1 MRIGNIDIPYLLA
14 LAPMEDVT
22 DVSFR
27 VICKRLG
34 ADMVYTEFVN
44 AIGLTRGSAKTQQ
57 KILFSDEERPVG
69 IQIYGADVE
78 PMVQAARMAE
88 EQQPD
93 LIDINC
99 GCWVKNVALRGAG
112 AGLLRDLPRM
122 EAIAA
127 AVVKA
132 VNVPVTLKTRL
143 GWDTASIRIV
153 EVAELCEAVGIQALS
168 VHCRTRDQGHRG
180 FADWSW
186 VSRIKERVGIPV
198 IANGDIDTPQSIRTV
213 FERTGADGVMVG
225 RGAINNPWIFKEAKH
240 FLRTGVVPPP
250 PTLEERVRTL
260 LEHLRLSV
268 EFKGTRKGVIEMRK
282 HYSGYLRGI
291 PRVARLR
298 SELMEFTEVHPIVER
313 LQLFLETSTH
323 ANVPSEH
330 VEA

>member
-1 MRIGNIDIPYLLA
+1 MRIGKIDIPYPLA

-34 ADMVYTEFVN
+34 ADIVYTEFVN
-44 AIGLTRGSAKTQQ
+44 AIGLTRGSGKTQQ
-57 KILFSDEERPVG
+57 KISFSDEERPVG

-122 EAIAA
+122 EAIAE

-143 GWDTASIRIV
+143 GWDTANIRIV

-168 VHCRTRDQGHRG
+168 IHCRTREQGHGG

-186 VSRIKERVGIPV
+186 ISRIKERVGIPV
-198 IANGDIDTPQSIRTV
+198 IANGDIDTPQSVQTV

-225 RGAINNPWIFKEAKH
+225 RGAINNPWIFKEAKQ

-250 PTLEERVRTL
+250 PTLEERVRML

-268 EFKGTRKGVIEMRK
+268 ELKGTRKGVIEMRK

-291 PRVARLR
+291 PHVARLR
-298 SELMEFTEVHPIVER
+298 SELMEFTEIDPIVER

-323 ANVPSEH
+323 ACAPSER

>member
-1 MRIGNIDIPYLLA
+1 MRIGKIDIPYLLA

-34 ADMVYTEFVN
+34 ADIVYTEFVN
-44 AIGLTRGSAKTQQ
+44 AIGLTRGSEKTQQ
-57 KILFSDEERPVG
+57 KISFSDEERPVG

-78 PMVQAARMAE
+78 PMVQAARIAE

-143 GWDTASIRIV
+143 GWDTANIRIV
-153 EVAELCEAVGIQALS
+153 EVAEMCEAVGIQALS
-168 VHCRTRDQGHRG
+168 LHCRTREQGHRG

-186 VSRIKERVGIPV
+186 ISRIKERVGIPV
-198 IANGDIDTPQSIRTV
+198 IANGDIDTPQSVRTV

-225 RGAINNPWIFKEAKH
+225 RGAINNPWIFKEAKQ

-250 PTLEERVRTL
+250 PTLEERVRML

-268 EFKGTRKGVIEMRK
+268 KFKGTRKGVIEMRK

-291 PRVARLR
+291 PHVARVR
-298 SELMEFTEVHPIVER
+298 SELMEFTEVDPIVEL
-313 LQLFLETSTH
+313 LQLFLETSTQ
-323 ANVPSEH
+323 ANVPCER